1 MLALTSDE
9 NILRIFSTV
18 SPEYQLVT
26 DEQMDGRTSCELR
39 RHVVRTMHARDKNYI
54 IIQSLI

>member
-18 SPEYQLVT
+18 SPEYQFVT
-26 DEQMDGRTSCELR
+26 DEQMDGRTSCELG